1 MKLEDLLHLP
11 GALVSQTVRRVSG
24 PRWPEWEASSVLELG
39 DAKAPDAGCAC
50 GNADLR
56 VVGKLGTGRAPQ
68 LVQFSSPPSP
78 GGLCR
83 QPRPGTPVTERVRSL
98 KGARRPQGRSGR
110 GAARRDPGAAPE
122 ARRCS
127 SLVPRSP
134 GPRLQRCLSPAPT
147 PPLAAQLPT
156 APGWRRMACAV
167 IFPSCREGAGGRSLL
182 GTVPRAGQS
191 GEGAIRSKVAQ
202 KSGLEERP
210 WAFSR
215 DVVWSVSA
223 FSGRGSFQGPG
234 QLEVCCALNS
244 GVCFCCCLMSQWKE
258 RGLRV
263 PQPWAPIRSA
273 ELLLCDLL

>member
-1 MKLEDLLHLP
+1 MQRGETQ
-11 GALVSQTVRRVSG
+11 ALG
-24 PRWPEWEASSVLELG
+24 PRRGGV
-39 DAKAPDAGCAC
+39 APW
-50 GNADLR
+50 
-56 VVGKLGTGRAPQ
+56 
-68 LVQFSSPPSP
+68 
-78 GGLCR
+78 
-83 QPRPGTPVTERVRSL
+83 
-98 KGARRPQGRSGR
+98 
-110 GAARRDPGAAPE
+110 
-122 ARRCS
+122 
-127 SLVPRSP
+127 SP
-134 GPRLQRCLSPAPT
+134 GPRVPGCSALSLQP

-156 APGWRRMACAV
+156 APGWRPMPCAV
-167 IFPSCREGAGGRSLL
+167 IFPSCREGAGGRSLR
-182 GTVPRAGQS
+182 GAVPRAGQS

-223 FSGRGSFQGPG
+223 FSGHGSLQGPG